1 MSVLPADRVTINLFR
16 PVGERLSLEVTVIRT
31 VLLLWALIAFGL
43 PLFVWLCGLGDPQGL
58 GASWLTRTRAFGNF
72 PLHYWLIAQGAT
84 IGFVLLC
91 KLYTVLLAR
100 ALRKIEP
107 PWHAT
112 LGRGGDDV

>member
-1 MSVLPADRVTINLFR
+1 MSLPPADRVTINLFR
-16 PVGERLSLEVTVIRT
+16 PEGERLRREVGVIRI

-43 PLFVWLCGLGDPQGL
+43 PLFVWLCGLGDPQGF

-84 IGFVLLC
+84 LGFVLLC
-91 KLYTVLLAR
+91 KLYTELLAR
-100 ALRKIEP
+100 ALRKVEA

-112 LGRGGDDV
+112 PKQGGDDV